1 MAPSNRPGPERVY
14 LTMVSD
20 SSRWDRYVPRAGDI
34 IISTPPKAGT
44 TWTQMICAL
53 LVFQRAD
60 LDRPLGQISPWLD
73 FRSADVDEIM
83 RDLEAQ
89 SHRRFIKTHT
99 PLDGL
104 PYYAEVTYLY
114 CGRDPRDVFLSF
126 LNHWDNLT
134 EEWHQRVVAAA
145 ALEGP
150 PPALPED
157 PNELFPTWMTVGQ
170 TPWMSDG
177 FPFGGVLYHTRTF
190 WDHRKLPNVYF
201 LHYDDLKADLAG
213 EMRGLARHLGIAVP
227 EELWPKL
234 VSSASFES
242 MKGAAARLA
251 PLAEVGGWKD
261 DSRFFHKGQTGQ
273 WRGVLSPK
281 SLEVYDQV
289 LTALSP
295 RPMAEWI
302 QGGCRVAGNP
312 RTL

>member
-1 MAPSNRPGPERVY
+1 MAPSNRPGHERVY
-14 LTMVSD
+14 VTLVTD

-53 LVFQRAD
+53 LVFQRAE
-60 LDRPLGQISPWLD
+60 LGRPLGQISPWLD
-73 FRSADVDEIM
+73 FRSADVDEILAN
-83 RDLEAQ
+83 LESQ

-104 PYYAEVTYLY
+104 PYCEEVTYLY

-134 EEWHQRVVAAA
+134 EEWHQRVAAA
-145 ALEGP
+145 AELEEP
-150 PPALPED
+150 PPAFPED
-157 PNELFPTWMTVGQ
+157 PNDLFPTWMTVGQ

-190 WDHRKLPNVYF
+190 WDQRKLPNVYF

-213 EMRGLARHLGIAVP
+213 EMRRLARQLGIAVP
-227 EELWPKL
+227 EELWPHL
-234 VSSASFES
+234 VSAASFES
-242 MKGAAARLA
+242 MKDAAARLA

-261 DSRFFHKGQTGQ
+261 DRRFFHKGQTGQ

-289 LTALSP
+289 LAALSP
-295 RPMAEWI
+295 RSMAEWI
-302 QGGCRVAGNP
+302 QGGSRVAGNP
-312 RTL
+312 KTL